1 MDFVSAIKA
10 CFSKYADFNGRARR
24 SEFWFW
30 YLFTVIVNLFTSWIP
45 FASLITLALLI
56 PTLAVSV
63 RRLHDIGRSGWWLL
77 LSVIPS
83 IICFIILIAL
93 LGSAIFTII
102 AAGDYDPELL
112 SNNLAANIGL
122 CVTYILALIATFVCN
137 IILIVWWAKDSIPG
151 ANEYGENPKGIEA

>member
-1 MDFVSAIKA
+1 MDFVSAIKT

-56 PTLAVSV
+56 PTLAASV

-83 IICFIILIAL
+83 IICFIILSFCERRKL
-93 LGSAIFTII
+93 SEKR
-102 AAGDYDPELL
+102 PE
-112 SNNLAANIGL
+112 
-122 CVTYILALIATFVCN
+122 V
-137 IILIVWWAKDSIPG
+137 
-151 ANEYGENPKGIEA
+151 

>member
-93 LGSAIFTII
+93 LGSA
-102 AAGDYDPELL
+102 
-112 SNNLAANIGL
+112 
-122 CVTYILALIATFVCN
+122 
-137 IILIVWWAKDSIPG
+137 
-151 ANEYGENPKGIEA
+151 